1 MPRQHL
7 PFLQKVLI
15 LRAFSRVLKPVC
27 ARFMPLKFKTRRA
40 IASSFGMGKGPENGR
55 KQKKVYENSNSI
67 LAMEGY
73 IAEMLFCLNE

>member
-40 IASSFGMGKGPENGR
+40 IASSFDMKMR
-55 KQKKVYENSNSI
+55 Q
-67 LAMEGY
+67 
-73 IAEMLFCLNE
+73 